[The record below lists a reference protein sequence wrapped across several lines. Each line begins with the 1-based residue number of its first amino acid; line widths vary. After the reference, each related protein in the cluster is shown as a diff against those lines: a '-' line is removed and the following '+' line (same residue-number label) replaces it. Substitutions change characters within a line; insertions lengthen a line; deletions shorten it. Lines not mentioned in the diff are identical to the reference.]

1 MATKFHKSGQR
12 FVAGLSLCS
21 TSNLS
26 SMLSDVC
33 NFVLETLRQQ
43 DDKRIKRTGIR
54 RFFVVNGYEEV
65 ALFLHS
71 WKFHSHANSLKTG
84 DFSTMY
90 TSLPLKKLK
99 YNIRFALTEAWLYVA
114 EDLGCDWS
122 EIRLVWKP
130 GSQCV
135 WSRSRSSTKP
145 IHKKSMHSFNGE
157 DLDRLIGWLID
168 NTYVVNGSVCR
179 RQTVGLPMGT
189 NCAPALCNLGPI
201 TWEYCYIR
209 KFTLPSSK
217 VG

>member
-26 SMLSDVC
+26 SVLSDVC

-65 ALFLHS
+65 AFFLHS

-114 EDLGCDWS
+114 EDLGCDWY
-122 EIRLVWKP
+122 
-130 GSQCV
+130 G
-135 WSRSRSSTKP
+135 
-145 IHKKSMHSFNGE
+145 N
-157 DLDRLIGWLID
+157 LDPNVFG
-168 NTYVVNGSVCR
+168 
-179 RQTVGLPMGT
+179 
-189 NCAPALCNLGPI
+189 PALGLRRNP
-201 TWEYCYIR
+201 
-209 KFTLPSSK
+209 FTKSRCIASMVK
-217 VG
+217 I